1 MSRFKCEVITFTPY
15 NILKKGLDYKMNFY
29 NNLVLKA
36 DPTEDNH
43 VIKKKN
49 LHEALWEEKQRTIV
63 DSEAYYS
70 LETDSTLE
78 GVKQVVTT
86 ITDADKQILLTS
98 VNTQT
103 TPVDLTGLVGDGSE
117 YVLYHDKVVHE
128 EEYEESI
135 YLPRSEA
142 PEGSTLMTIQRLNE
156 IWGTVKILDYKQS

>member
-1 MSRFKCEVITFTPY
+1 
-15 NILKKGLDYKMNFY
+15 MNFY

-103 TPVDLTGLVGDGSE
+103 TPVDLTGLVGDGTE

-128 EEYEESI
+128 EKYEESI

-142 PEGSTLMTIQRLNE
+142 PEGATFMTIKE
-156 IWGTVKILDYKQS
+156 FDDMWGTTEILPYTEV

>member
-117 YVLYHDKVVHE
+117 YVLYHDEVVHE
-128 EEYEESI
+128 EEYEETI